1 MRKKTIIIM
10 LTLVT
15 ICSLS
20 FAVSCAQALPIM
32 GRNNWFNI
40 FSSAMSK
47 KPLQKNWVHVDGIV
61 TDWGT
66 TNATGFLSTHVKT
79 TLLNTSDTRQL
90 SSTSAIWTLD
100 KLRPL
105 FSAVR
110 TKENLTYT
118 IYSAKLWNA
127 SVAELS
133 YDEADFFM
141 SGTWNV
147 NTVTI
152 TVTVITNSSGNI
164 ISVHRDTDITPTTAY
179 GELTVTDNWTKFNLA
194 IENIDPVTGAV
205 KRSVMKQ
212 MQWNPFKITGNPF
225 EITDDITSST
235 TESVTKTDLNAVVN
249 CYGNMPGWGNYDQK
263 MDFNF
268 NYRIDIADIA
278 TVAANVQ

>member
-1 MRKKTIIIM
+1 MKKKTAIIM

-32 GRNNWFNI
+32 GRNNRFNI

-47 KPLQKNWVHVDGIV
+47 KLLQKNWVHVDGIV

-79 TLLNTSDTRQL
+79 TLLGTSDTREL
-90 SSTSAIWTLD
+90 SSASAIWTLD
-100 KLRPL
+100 TLRPL
-105 FSAVR
+105 FNVVR

-118 IYSAKLWNA
+118 IYSAKLRNA

-133 YDEADFFM
+133 YGDADFFM

-152 TVTVITNSSGNI
+152 TVTVITNSSGSI
-164 ISVHRDTDITPTTAY
+164 TSVHRDTDITPTTAY
-179 GELTVTDNWTKFNLA
+179 GELAITDNWTKFTLA
-194 IENIDPVTGAV
+194 IEEIDPVTGAV
-205 KRSVMKQ
+205 KRSVMRQ
-212 MQWNPFKITGNPF
+212 MQWNPFKIT
-225 EITDDITSST
+225 DDLTSNAP
-235 TESVTKTDLNAVVN
+235 ENVTKTDLNAVVN
-249 CYGNMPGWGNYDQK
+249 CYGDMPGWGNYDQK